1 LPKPTGPRSKLSP
14 MKTLRNLTL
23 LAGLTAGLGVV
34 QATPAQAQVCTGD
47 GTNTASFSL
56 AFLTSNPGL
65 TCTVG
70 DKIYS
75 NFSYTGFVSSDPAQN
90 VVNMSQSGVGGLQHT
105 IGMMNTSG
113 WTSASNTFNYTIT
126 VITGGGVELDQW
138 AATGGSSIIGSQ
150 FTSTVTATNSA
161 PSPNPNGA
169 VNAFSTVSSPSTFTA
184 GTTSS
189 AFTNTFNVTNNAFTS
204 FDNSLTQKL
213 SATATPGPLPIL
225 GAAAAFGSVRKLRRF
240 SSLLKG

>member
-1 LPKPTGPRSKLSP
+1 

-34 QATPAQAQVCTGD
+34 QATPAQAQVCTGN

-56 AFLTSNPGL
+56 AFLNSNPGL
-65 TCTVG
+65 TCQVG

-75 NFSYTGFVSSDPAQN
+75 NFSYTGFTASDAAQN
-90 VVNMSQSGVGGLQHT
+90 VVNMSESGPGGLQHT

-126 VITGGGVELDQW
+126 LADPSKVFDQW
-138 AATGGSSIIGSQ
+138 AATGSSSILGSG
-150 FTSTVTATNSA
+150 FNSTVAATNSA

-169 VNAFSTVSSPSTFTA
+169 INAFSTVGSPSTFNA

-189 AFTNTFNVTNNAFTS
+189 AFTNTFNVSTVGFTS
-204 FDNSLTQKL
+204 FDNSLTQR
-213 SATATPGPLPIL
+213 STASATPGPLPIL

-240 SSLLKG
+240 SSLLKA

>member
-1 LPKPTGPRSKLSP
+1 

-23 LAGLTAGLGVV
+23 LAGLTAGLGVI
-34 QATPAQAQVCTGD
+34 QATPAQAQVCTGN
-47 GTNTASFSL
+47 GTNTANFTL
-56 AFLTSNPGL
+56 AFLTANPGL

-75 NFSYTGFVSSDPAQN
+75 NFSYTGFLSSDPAQN
-90 VVNMSQSGVGGLQHT
+90 VVNMSESGVGGLQHT

-113 WTSASNTFNYTIT
+113 WTSASNTFNYTIS
-126 VITGGGVELDQW
+126 VVAGNPKVFDQW
-138 AATGGSSIIGSQ
+138 AATGSSSILGSA

-189 AFTNTFNVTNNAFTS
+189 AFTNTFNVTSNAFTS
-204 FDNSLTQKL
+204 FDNSLTQKDAP
-213 SATATPGPLPIL
+213 SATPGPLPIL

>member
-1 LPKPTGPRSKLSP
+1 

-23 LAGLTAGLGVV
+23 LAGLTAGLGVL
-34 QATPAQAQVCTGD
+34 QASPAQAQVCTGN
-47 GTNTASFSL
+47 NTSTGSFSL
-56 AFLTSNPGL
+56 AFLDSNPGL
-65 TCTVG
+65 TCQVG

-75 NFSYTGFVSSDPAQN
+75 NFSYTGFVSADPAQN
-90 VVNMSQSGVGGLQHT
+90 VVNMSESGIGGLQHT

-126 VITGGGVELDQW
+126 VVGTGVQLDQW
-138 AATGGSSIIGSQ
+138 AATGSSSIIGSQ
-150 FTSTVTATNSA
+150 FNSTVTATNSA

-169 VNAFSTVSSPSTFTA
+169 INAFSTVGTPSTFTA

-204 FDNSLTQKL
+204 FDNSVTQR
-213 SATATPGPLPIL
+213 STPSATPGPLPIL

-240 SSLLKG
+240 SSLLKA

>member
-1 LPKPTGPRSKLSP
+1 
-14 MKTLRNLTL
+14 MKTLQNLTL
-23 LAGLTAGLGVV
+23 LAGLTAGLGIL

-70 DKIYS
+70 DKTYS
-75 NFSYTGFVSSDPAQN
+75 NFSYTGFVSSDLAQN
-90 VVNMSQSGVGGLQHT
+90 IVNMSESGVGGLQHT
-105 IGMMNTSG
+105 IGMMNTAG
-113 WTSASNTFNYTIT
+113 WTSASNTFSYTVSIASGPNT
-126 VITGGGVELDQW
+126 LNQW
-138 AATGGSSIIGSQ
+138 AATGSSSIIGSG

-169 VNAFSTVSSPSTFTA
+169 VNAFSTVGSPSTFTA

-189 AFTNTFNVTNNAFTS
+189 AFTNTFNVTSNAFTS
-204 FDNSLTQKL
+204 FDNSLTQ
-213 SATATPGPLPIL
+213 SAPPSATPGPLPIL

-240 SSLLKG
+240 SSLLKA

>member
-1 LPKPTGPRSKLSP
+1 

-34 QATPAQAQVCTGD
+34 QATPAQAQVCTGN
-47 GTNTASFSL
+47 GTATGSFSL
-56 AFLTSNPGL
+56 SFLDANPGL
-65 TCTVG
+65 TCRIG

-75 NFSYTGFVSSDPAQN
+75 NFSYTGFVSSDLAQN
-90 VVNMSQSGVGGLQHT
+90 VVNMSESGVGGLQHT
-105 IGMMNTSG
+105 IGMMNTAG

-126 VITGGGVELDQW
+126 VVGTGVVLDQW

-150 FTSTVTATNSA
+150 FNSTVTATNSA

-189 AFTNTFNVTNNAFTS
+189 AFTNTFNVSNNAFTS

-240 SSLLKG
+240 SSLLKA

>member
-1 LPKPTGPRSKLSP
+1 MVKQLKSAALLLFASGTLSFVGTAP
-14 MKTLRNLTL
+14 AH
-23 LAGLTAGLGVV
+23 AG
-34 QATPAQAQVCTGD
+34 VCTTGN
-47 GTNTASFSL
+47 GTSTASFSL
-56 AFLTSNPGL
+56 SLIDSDPAL
-65 TCTVG
+65 TCNVG

-90 VVNMSQSGVGGLQHT
+90 TVNMSESGVGGLQHT

-126 VITGGGVELDQW
+126 IITGGGFSLDQW
-138 AATGGSSIIGSQ
+138 AATGSSSILGSG

-169 VNAFSTVSSPSTFTA
+169 VNAFTTVGSPSTFTA

-189 AFTNTFNVTNNAFTS
+189 AFTNTFNVTSQGFTS
-204 FDNSLTQKL
+204 FDNTVNQKAPT
-213 SATATPGPLPIL
+213 SSVPGPLPIL
-225 GAAAAFGSVRKLRRF
+225 GAGAAFGFSRKLRSRI
-240 SSLLKG
+240 KAAA